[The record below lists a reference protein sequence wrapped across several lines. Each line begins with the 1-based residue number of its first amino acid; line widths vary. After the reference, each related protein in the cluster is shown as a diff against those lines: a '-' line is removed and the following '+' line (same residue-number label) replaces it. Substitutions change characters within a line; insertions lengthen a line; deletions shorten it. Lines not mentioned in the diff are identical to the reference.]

1 MKKRLLITSIVM
13 MLVVAVAL
21 STATYAWF
29 TSNAT
34 VSATAVTFTAATNAE
49 DSIAIAW
56 DGNTNPGTVLSVGNA
71 GVSMAPM
78 VPESLTNNTTTS
90 DVVFKSGKIYTK
102 AGDPTFKSVG
112 TATPVVWSTDDNGVT
127 PTGSSATHFYVK
139 NNSTA
144 NVVSNIAVKATITA
158 NYVACESG
166 ELAAAGYEYFTRSGT
181 EGAYTYE
188 AFEVTAG
195 TTVVT
200 GKYKTCA
207 STVRVAVFTRDL
219 TELGDT
225 DTSSD
230 FLLRGVFAKTAGADT
245 YLATEAFANEASQS
259 TYAATAANKRS
270 ETVTVAD
277 GDASFNICFDG
288 GSVHTLKA
296 GGKVEIKVIVWM
308 DGEALTD
315 NTQGAS
321 ADVALTFAAV

>member
-1 MKKRLLITSIVM
+1 M

-34 VSATAVTFTAATNAE
+34 VSATAVSFTAATNGE

-56 DGNTNPGTVLSVGNA
+56 NGNDNPGTVLTAANA
-71 GVSMAPM
+71 GTSMAPM
-78 VPESLTNNTTTS
+78 VPTTLTNNTTTS

-102 AGDPTFKSVG
+102 AGDPTFKDVN
-112 TATPVVWSTDDNGVT
+112 TATPIVWKTDDNGVT
-127 PTGSSATHFYVK
+127 PTGAEATHFYVK
-139 NNSTA
+139 NNSSA
-144 NVVSNIAVKATITA
+144 NVVSNIAVKATIDA
-158 NYVACESG
+158 NYVACAEG

-181 EGAYTYE
+181 EGNYTYE
-188 AFEVTAG
+188 AFAATAG

-219 TELGDT
+219 TALGDT

-277 GDASFNICFDG
+277 GATSFNICFDG
-288 GSVHTLKA
+288 GVAHTLKA
-296 GGKVEIKVIVWM
+296 GGKVEIKVLVWM

-321 ADVALTFAAV
+321 ANVALTFAAV